1 MKIKTESN
9 RVVVT
14 LDKPANQIFVYP
26 KGEIQVKQDRIGRVY
41 LKFIKGGGKENA
53 KSNWRRRAERK

>member
-1 MKIKTESN
+1 MKIKTELN

-26 KGEIQVKQDRIGRVY
+26 K
-41 LKFIKGGGKENA
+41 
-53 KSNWRRRAERK
+53 RRNTSQPG

>member
-1 MKIKTESN
+1 MKIKTEFN

-53 KSNWRRRAERK
+53 KSN